1 MQAIVKRKG
10 GFPASLTYK
19 NVGTMWSTASAV
31 LTTQRILLNQE
42 AKDKNENIQKNIDA
56 HIKKIQA
63 TMKVNMKIMKGE
75 GLKVVDLKNVLMYV
89 LSAPESS
96 IKPYIYAKKA

>member
-1 MQAIVKRKG
+1 
-10 GFPASLTYK
+10 
-19 NVGTMWSTASAV
+19 MWSTASAV